1 MENKMK
7 IPKTY
12 EEYFKT
18 QKADL
23 KKLIESDNII

>member
-12 EEYFKT
+12 EEYLKT